1 MHSVPYLENDG
12 LRATTKDG
20 LTLVRYQ
27 KPLVDP
33 ALSAYRSVI
42 YKGTELVSFTPP
54 KALPFEDFKAKYPI
68 EQVRVEEFMDG
79 TMVYA
84 YFFDGSWRLGTRSV
98 LDADTT
104 YRCGTTLLK
113 TPAPTLRAAFLA
125 KVGPQFFDHLSATR
139 TYVFSLLTPL
149 TFNVVKGDALYLTAV
164 YEIAQDK
171 ATLLRPEEYGA
182 LPPGAQLPPR
192 HGFTDYATVVECA
205 DEVPWTCKGFMLH
218 AGGERT
224 KVLSSAFKKVAELLD
239 NEPNINRCLLKL
251 MREHRDHLFLDVYPE
266 YRPNARQLQVSV
278 KSYTNALYSAYL
290 DCFCAKTR
298 PLRDYAQKNQ
308 LWQLHQLYLTKLRP
322 AGKRVNKQEV
332 VQYVAGLSTPVLA
345 GALNL

>member
-1 MHSVPYLENDG
+1 MHSVPYLENEG

-42 YKGTELVSFTPP
+42 YEGAALVSFTPP
-54 KALPFEDFKAKYPI
+54 KALPFEVFKAKYPI
-68 EQVRVEEFMDG
+68 EQVRVEEFVDG
-79 TMVYA
+79 AMVYA
-84 YFFDGSWRLGTRSV
+84 YFFQGSWRLGTRSV
-98 LDADTT
+98 LDADTA

-113 TPAPTLRAAFLA
+113 APAPTLRAAFLA
-125 KVGPQFFDHLSATR
+125 KAGPNFFDNLRTNR

-164 YEIAQDK
+164 YEIEQDK
-171 ATLLRPEEYGA
+171 ATLVEDYGA
-182 LPPGAQLPPR
+182 LPPGVQVPPR
-192 HGFTDYATVVECA
+192 HAFTEYQNVVECA

-224 KVLSSAFKKVAELLD
+224 KVVSSAFKKVAELLD
-239 NEPNINRCLLKL
+239 NEPNVNRCLLKL
-251 MREHRDHLFLDVYPE
+251 MREHREHLFLDVYPE
-266 YRPNARQLQVSV
+266 YRPNARQLQFSV
-278 KSYTNALYSAYL
+278 KAYTNALYSSYL

-298 PLRDYAQKNQ
+298 PLREYAQKNQ
-308 LWQLHQLYLTKLRP
+308 LWQLHQLYLHKLRP

-332 VQYVAGLSTPVLA
+332 VQFVAGLSTPALA